1 MALKAVLFDFNGVV
15 IDDEPIHE
23 ALISELLL
31 GENLLIKPGE
41 FAEICLGRSDRAC
54 LSELLTRR
62 GRLVGDRD
70 LDRLLAKKN
79 TAYLARL
86 AELDPLPLYPGLE
99 DLIFR
104 FRGAGL
110 TLAVVSGALGNEIEA
125 VLTRAGLRQ
134 HFSVIVGGDD
144 ILGSKPEPEGYLMAI
159 AQLNQADPRFDLKPE
174 NCLAIE
180 DSFAGIQAAKAAGIS
195 VVGVAHT
202 YPFHM
207 LQRQANWAID
217 HLNDLEVD
225 RVRNILAGL
234 GEPDSPALAEP
245 PASDPDEAAPASPEA
260 SA

>member
-1 MALKAVLFDFNGVV
+1 MTLKAVLFDFNGVV
-15 IDDEPIHE
+15 INDESLHE

-31 GENLLIKPGE
+31 GENLLVQPGE

-54 LSELLTRR
+54 LIDLLTRR
-62 GRLVGDRD
+62 GRVVSDRD
-70 LDRLLAKKN
+70 LDRLLAQKN
-79 TAYLARL
+79 QAYLVRM

-104 FRGAGL
+104 FRGAAL
-110 TLAVVSGALGNEIEA
+110 TLAVVSGALRSEIEA
-125 VLTRAGLRQ
+125 VLTRAELRQ

-144 ILGSKPEPEGYLMAI
+144 IKGSKPEPEGYLTAI
-159 AQLNQADPRFDLKPE
+159 AKLNEADPLLDLQPE

-207 LQRQANWAID
+207 LQRQANWTID

-234 GEPDSPALAEP
+234 GEPQSPALTESQP
-245 PASDPDEAAPASPEA
+245 GDLPGTPSAAPEP